1 MKYFHCT
8 VNDWDCPYYKNEI
21 IIKGQKRTGV
31 CTLEDPMSD
40 CDDFF
45 SMLCESVPDEY
56 IPDNCMDDN

>member
-1 MKYFHCT
+1 MKYFHCP

-21 IIKGQKRTGV
+21 ITEGQKRKCV

-56 IPDNCMDDN
+56 IPDDCMDDN

>member
-1 MKYFHCT
+1 MKYFHCP

-21 IIKGQKRTGV
+21 IIKGQKRKCV

-56 IPDNCMDDN
+56 IPDDCMDDN